1 MPMKWGGWGIVRGG
15 FLEVVVL
22 EQRPD
27 DRPEVIELE
36 KKKLVCRNRD

>member
-1 MPMKWGGWGIVRGG
+1 MVREG

-27 DRPEVIELE
+27 DRPEVIKLE
-36 KKKLVCRNRD
+36 TKK